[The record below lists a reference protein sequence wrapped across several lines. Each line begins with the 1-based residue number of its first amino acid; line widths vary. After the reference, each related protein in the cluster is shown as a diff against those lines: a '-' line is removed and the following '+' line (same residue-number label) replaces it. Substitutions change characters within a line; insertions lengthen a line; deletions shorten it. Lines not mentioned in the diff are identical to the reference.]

1 MTRKLSIIA
10 CLGFLIENWNEGD
23 EIVIV
28 GYSRGIIAS
37 QFLVPLACSRLQV
50 ALRWLGPP

>member
-1 MTRKLSIIA
+1 MTRKLNIIA

-28 GYSRGIIAS
+28 GYSRGIIAP
-37 QFLVPLACSRLQV
+37 QFLVALASSR
-50 ALRWLGPP
+50 PPS